1 MNGYD
6 ADHSL
11 LLVRRRPVVRAVS
24 RRAVMRSH
32 PTEPVLPGDPLRGAG
47 GSFCE
52 HRVEVEAGVDLRAF
66 EWSGR
71 GRSEA
76 PLLLVAG
83 WITIVDSWAPVLA
96 RLAQTRRVIY
106 LESRE
111 KASAGIRPE
120 AMHKDSFRVECL
132 GRDIATVASGA
143 GLTLEDSVLVGSSL
157 GANAILEGLKQGAR
171 CRAAFLIG
179 PNAEFAFPLWSRF
192 LMRLPPMAY
201 GPLVPLVLW
210 YLRRFRLDVKS
221 EPEQYERYRRTA
233 AGADFQ
239 RLKLSAL
246 ALEGYQVIKG
256 FENILDSVGVAFASS
271 DHLHGEANAR
281 RLVDVLPRGTA
292 LACPS
297 NAFLH
302 RPDVV
307 DEIDR
312 YVKMVS

>member
-1 MNGYD
+1 MKK
-6 ADHSL
+6 
-11 LLVRRRPVVRAVS
+11 
-24 RRAVMRSH
+24 SH
-32 PTEPVLPGDPLRGAG
+32 PTEPVLPGDPLEGAG
-47 GSFCE
+47 GTFRQ

-66 EWSGR
+66 EWSGQ
-71 GRSEA
+71 GRSEP

-83 WITIVDSWAPVLA
+83 WITIIDSWVPVLA

-111 KASAGIRPE
+111 KASAGISRE
-120 AMHKDSFRVECL
+120 AMRKGSFRIECL
-132 GRDIATVASGA
+132 GRDIAVVASGV
-143 GLTLEDSVLVGSSL
+143 GLKLQDTVLVGSSL
-157 GANAILEGLKQGAR
+157 GANAILETLKQGAR

-192 LMRLPPMAY
+192 LMRLPPAAY

-210 YLRRFRLDVKS
+210 YLRRFRLDVRS

-233 AGADFQ
+233 EGADFA

-246 ALEGYQVIKG
+246 ALEGARVIEN
-256 FENILDSVGVAFASS
+256 FEKIIDPVGVAFASS

-281 RLVDVLPRGTA
+281 RLAEALPRGTA

-312 YVKMVS
+312 FVGMVS

>member
-1 MNGYD
+1 MKS
-6 ADHSL
+6 H
-11 LLVRRRPVVRAVS
+11 LV
-24 RRAVMRSH
+24 
-32 PTEPVLPGDPLRGAG
+32 EQVLPGDPLDGAG
-47 GSFCE
+47 GGFRE
-52 HRVEVEAGVDLRAF
+52 HRVEVEDGVGLRVF
-66 EWSGR
+66 EWSGQD
-71 GRSEA
+71 RSEA

-96 RLAQTRRVIY
+96 RLAETRRVIY

-111 KASAGIRPE
+111 KHSAEIRPE
-120 AMHKDSFRVECL
+120 RMNTTGFKLERL
-132 GRDIATVASGA
+132 GRDIGAVASDI
-143 GLTLEDSVLVGSSL
+143 GLKLKETVLVGSSL

-192 LMRLPPMAY
+192 LMRLPPAAY
-201 GPLVPLVLW
+201 GSLVPLVLW
-210 YLRRFRLDVKS
+210 YLRHFRLDVKT
-221 EPEQYERYRRTA
+221 EPEQYERYCRTA
-233 AGADFQ
+233 AGADFE

-246 ALEGYQVIKG
+246 ALEGYQVIEG
-256 FENILDSVGVAFASS
+256 FENILDPVGVAFASS
-271 DHLHGEANAR
+271 DRLHGEANAR
-281 RLVDVLPRGTA
+281 RLADALPRGTA

-312 YVKMVS
+312 YVKVVS